1 MKKRTMTGGIK
12 GKGLAFLV
20 LAAALLIGAQA
31 GAAERK
37 KVFFIDSYHEGYEWS
52 DGIVRGVRSV
62 LGDQIELKIH
72 RMDTKNN
79 PSEDFARNAGEEVRQ
94 AIEAWRPDVVIAA
107 DDNASRHVVA
117 PFYANTDLPVVFCG
131 VNWDASIYGFPA
143 KNVCGME
150 EVALIAPLLQ
160 QLKTYAKGE
169 RIGYISADNE
179 TTRKEA
185 EYIKKLFDINFEME
199 IYATAFAE
207 WEKKFKELQ
216 GAVDMLIIGN
226 AAGITDWSDED
237 ALQFVRAE
245 TRIPSGCIHD
255 FMAPYALVGY
265 TKVAEEQGEWA
276 AAAALRILDGESPE
290 SIGVVQN
297 KKGNLYA
304 NLPIA
309 KNLGIRFPLNVLK
322 NAEVIRN

>member
-1 MKKRTMTGGIK
+1 MEKRTMKNGI
-12 GKGLAFLV
+12 KGLAFLALTAV
-20 LAAALLIGAQA
+20 LIIGGQA
-31 GAAERK
+31 IAAEKK

-52 DGIVRGVRSV
+52 DGIVQGVRSV
-62 LGDQIELKIH
+62 FGDQIELNIH

-79 PSEDFARNAGEEVRQ
+79 PSEEFARNAGDEVRQ
-94 AIEAWRPDVVIAA
+94 AIEAWGPAVVIAA

-117 PFYANTDLPVVFCG
+117 PFYADTELPVVFCG
-131 VNWDASIYGFPA
+131 VNWDASVYGFPT

-160 QLKTYAKGE
+160 QLKSFAKGE
-169 RIGYISADNE
+169 RIGYISADTV

-185 EYIKKLFDINFEME
+185 EYIQKIFGIDFEME
-199 IYATAFAE
+199 VYATAVSE
-207 WEKKFKELQ
+207 WETQFKELQ

-226 AAGITDWSDED
+226 AAGITDWSDPD
-237 ALQFVRAE
+237 AVQFVRE
-245 TRIPSGCIHD
+245 ESRIPSGCIHD

-276 AAAALRILDGESPE
+276 AAAALRILNGERPE

-297 KKGNLYA
+297 KKGNLYV

-309 KNLGIRFPLNVLK
+309 TKLGIRFPLNVLK
-322 NAEVIRN
+322 NAKVIRN